1 MPEVLKI
8 NPENPEINLIAR
20 AIHILKTGGVI
31 AFPTETFYGLAAD
44 ATNEDAV
51 EKIFHLK
58 GRDFSNPVAL
68 IIGNDRQLQ
77 GLVEEIPDSSRILM
91 QTFWPGPLTLVFKAS
106 PQIIPKLTAH
116 TGKIGIRISSHPVAA
131 CLALRLD
138 GPITATSA
146 NFSGTPEILSP
157 QKVVRCLGDRI
168 DLVIDGGLSPGGKGS
183 TILDVTLD
191 PPVILREGAI
201 PTQRIREKLLF
212 TAAAVQRLQS

>member
-8 NPENPEINLIAR
+8 NPENPEIHLIAR

-77 GLVEEIPDSSRILM
+77 GLVEEIPDISRILM

-116 TGKIGIRISSHPVAA
+116 TGKIGIRISSHPVAT
-131 CLALRLD
+131 CLANQLD

-146 NFSGTPEILSP
+146 NFSGTPETLSP
-157 QKVVRCLGDRI
+157 QEVVRCLGDRVN
-168 DLVIDGGLSPGGKGS
+168 LVIDGGLSPGGKGS

-191 PPVILREGAI
+191 PPVTLREGAI

-212 TAAAVQRLQS
+212 TAAAVRRLQS

>member
-68 IIGNDRQLQ
+68 IIGNDRQLH

-131 CLALRLD
+131 CLAHRLD
-138 GPITATSA
+138 RPITATSA

-157 QKVVRCLGDRI
+157 QEVVRCLGDRV

-191 PPVILREGAI
+191 PPVTLREGAI

-212 TAAAVQRLQS
+212 TAAAVRRLQS

>member
-1 MPEVLKI
+1 
-8 NPENPEINLIAR
+8 
-20 AIHILKTGGVI
+20 LKTGGVI

-131 CLALRLD
+131 CLAHRLD

-157 QKVVRCLGDRI
+157 QEVVQCLGDRI

-191 PPVILREGAI
+191 PPVTLREGAI

-212 TAAAVQRLQS
+212 TAAAVRRLQS

>member
-8 NPENPEINLIAR
+8 NPENPELNLIAR
-20 AIHILKTGGVI
+20 AIRILKTGGVI

-51 EKIFHLK
+51 EEIFHLK

-68 IIGNDRQLQ
+68 IIGNDRQLH
-77 GLVEEIPDSSRILM
+77 GLVEEIPDIGRILM

-131 CLALRLD
+131 CLANRLD
-138 GPITATSA
+138 RPITATSA

-157 QKVVRCLGDRI
+157 QEVVRCLGDRV

-183 TILDVTLD
+183 TIFDITLD
-191 PPVILREGAI
+191 PPVTLREGAI
-201 PTQRIREKLLF
+201 PTQLIREKLLL
-212 TAAAVQRLQS
+212 TAAAVRRLQS

>member
-51 EKIFHLK
+51 DEIFHLK

-131 CLALRLD
+131 CLAHRLD
-138 GPITATSA
+138 RPITATSA

-157 QKVVRCLGDRI
+157 QEVIRCLGDRV

-191 PPVILREGAI
+191 PPVTLREGAI

-212 TAAAVQRLQS
+212 TAAAVRRLQS

>member
-131 CLALRLD
+131 CLAHRLD

-157 QKVVRCLGDRI
+157 QEVIRCLGDRV

-191 PPVILREGAI
+191 PPVTLREGAI

>member
-1 MPEVLKI
+1 MPEVLKL
-8 NPENPEINLIAR
+8 NPENPELALIDR
-20 AIHILKTGGVI
+20 AIRILKTGGVI

-106 PQIIPKLTAH
+106 PQIIPKLTGH

-131 CLALRLD
+131 CLAHRLD
-138 GPITATSA
+138 RPITATSA

-157 QKVVRCLGDRI
+157 QEVVRCLGDRV

-191 PPVILREGAI
+191 PPVTLREGAI

>member
-131 CLALRLD
+131 CLAHRLD
-138 GPITATSA
+138 RPITATSA

-157 QKVVRCLGDRI
+157 QEVIRCLGDRV

-191 PPVILREGAI
+191 PPVTLREGAI

-212 TAAAVQRLQS
+212 TAAAVRRLQS

>member
-44 ATNEDAV
+44 VTNEDAV

-68 IIGNDRQLQ
+68 IIGNDRQLH

-131 CLALRLD
+131 CLANQLD

-157 QKVVRCLGDRI
+157 QEVVQCLGDGV

-191 PPVILREGAI
+191 PPVTLREGAI

-212 TAAAVQRLQS
+212 TAAAVRRLQS

>member
-131 CLALRLD
+131 CLANQLD
-138 GPITATSA
+138 GPITAPSA

-157 QKVVRCLGDRI
+157 QEVVRCLGDRV

-191 PPVILREGAI
+191 PPVTLREGAI

-212 TAAAVQRLQS
+212 TAAAVRRLQS